1 MSPSPS
7 PRSRSPQR
15 ITRGSFVVT
24 AIGLYFLSFASQI
37 LLAAPVT
44 RHASVFAFA
53 AAQIVLIAVW
63 LALHRRRLRDAGR
76 PLGIATGVAI
86 VYALEVL
93 FLIIVVGLMLSSSA
107 TDGAGP
113 NASILQLFVIIYLLT
128 MLTGDP
134 SLGPLQLWIF
144 GFVVLM
150 ALPIVIALG
159 FSIWTAILPSAA
171 GESDASGGGAAT
183 PVS

>member
-1 MSPSPS
+1 MSPSSS
-7 PRSRSPQR
+7 PRLRSPPR

-37 LLAAPVT
+37 LLASPVT

-93 FLIIVVGLMLSSSA
+93 FLVIVVGLMLSSSA

-113 NASILQLFVIIYLLT
+113 NATILQLFVIVYLLT
-128 MLTGDP
+128 MLTGDT
-134 SLGPLQLWIF
+134 GPLQLWIF

-159 FSIWTAILPSAA
+159 FSIWAAILPSAA
-171 GESDASGGGAAT
+171 GEGGGPREGAT
-183 PVS
+183 PSAS